1 MANNGRKGSREKG
14 QTSSIKTWDEVDQAL
29 RRMGEIDIATQKI
42 LGNLTLKVN
51 GLKATAE
58 EDAGPLNA
66 ERKEIEESV
75 AAFCEEHKDEF
86 ARQRSKELTF
96 GLIAYRI
103 VTKIVIRSK
112 EACLAAMHALKLDS
126 YIRIIEEPDKLAMEG
141 LDDAV
146 LAKVGAKRKTE
157 DKLRIEPN
165 LERLKEAA

>member
-1 MANNGRKGSREKG
+1 MKRNNGNGRGLKAPGL
-14 QTSSIKTWDEVDQAL
+14 KTWDEVDQAL

-42 LGNLTLKVN
+42 FGNLTLKVN
-51 GLKATAE
+51 ELKQRAE
-58 EDAGPLNA
+58 NEAGPLNA
-66 ERKEIEESV
+66 ERKEIEEAV
-75 AAFCEEHKDEF
+75 AAFCEGHKEEF
-86 ARQRSKELTF
+86 TKQRSKELTF
-96 GLIAYRI
+96 GLVAFRI

-126 YIRIIEEPDKLAMEG
+126 YIRVIEEPDKLAMEG

-157 DKLRIEPN
+157 DRLRIEPN